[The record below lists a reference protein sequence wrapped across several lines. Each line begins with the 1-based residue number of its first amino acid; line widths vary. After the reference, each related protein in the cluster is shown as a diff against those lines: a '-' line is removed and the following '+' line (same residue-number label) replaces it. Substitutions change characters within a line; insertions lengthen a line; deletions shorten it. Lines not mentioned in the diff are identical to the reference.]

1 MIQLFEVVNF
11 TYLYRDGANWKNG
24 GNTQFTNKQGLPI
37 EEIDKRI
44 RAAMLDGN
52 CQFHP
57 EDVDLDNYF
66 YCDCQY
72 ENGDH
77 HEFDGVAFSQSAVR
91 PERDITELIAA
102 LEKSKAER
110 NKPQPPRLAL
120 FKFAYQHKVGEPE
133 IICHLLIAACT
144 YEQAAELGNQ
154 RLARD
159 FPGEQDGGIYYSTDG
174 SEAAKMVDCKEI
186 LQGFYPD
193 EYPAGIQAPRF
204 NLYPDLSGEALQS
217 ALALLQEI
225 SGALIDETVGK
236 MEQAGLFKPGQ
247 LDAPLKDDE
256 PWRAEEKFGANLAVD
271 YLRERFGG
279 GITAVVNGANAH
291 S

>member
-24 GNTQFTNKQGLPI
+24 GNTPFTNKQGLPI

-159 FPGEQDGGIYYSTDG
+159 FPGEQDGGNYYSTDG

-193 EYPAGIQAPRF
+193 ASRPRVSICTQISLAKPYSLRWRCSKKSPAPSSMKRWLRW
-204 NLYPDLSGEALQS
+204 NRPVCSS
-217 ALALLQEI
+217 
-225 SGALIDETVGK
+225 
-236 MEQAGLFKPGQ
+236 PGSWM
-247 LDAPLKDDE
+247 P
-256 PWRAEEKFGANLAVD
+256 
-271 YLRERFGG
+271 
-279 GITAVVNGANAH
+279 H
-291 S
+291 